1 MVCGH
6 LCMNK
11 SVCMFCK
18 LQNRIYKCTIFPKC
32 TTAILARKKS
42 CFQAFL
48 TIQFFSGTAELEI
61 TVGHRTFSDHFLHKT
76 HSSWSKCSNSELSV
90 FTDYNT
96 WLCRKRCCFPS
107 QNWGTH
113 KLHYWICPFKSGMQP
128 KHGLWWCPSGDESQL
143 WELLTHHDTCGYTV
157 VTLCV
162 LYL

>member
-96 WLCRKRCCFPS
+96 
-107 QNWGTH
+107 
-113 KLHYWICPFKSGMQP
+113 
-128 KHGLWWCPSGDESQL
+128 
-143 WELLTHHDTCGYTV
+143 
-157 VTLCV
+157 
-162 LYL
+162 